1 MVEFRLRDG
10 TGSIRLRYLVEDTDR
25 HGNVRLYVRRPGQPK
40 VRLLERP
47 GTDAFMAEYKAA
59 IGRQVP
65 ATRRTKTPAKDPA
78 SLRFLCQ
85 QWYQD
90 ADFRT
95 LSRSTQH
102 IRQLALDSLC
112 DQRDIQGRCLGDKP
126 FAMMEPRH
134 IRAIRDDKA
143 DTPAA
148 ANNLVGYLRLL
159 FTWAVNTERATR
171 NPARDVPK
179 LTLPNPDGHHTW
191 TPSEIAKFEAHHP
204 IGTQARLAMAILYY
218 TGLRRSDAVLLG
230 RQHISNGWIR
240 ITLQKNKARNPTTIE
255 IPLLP
260 ELAAIIEAT
269 PTTQGNL
276 NLLTTSFGKPY
287 STEGFGNRFRD
298 WCNEAG
304 LPHCSAHGLRK
315 SRSTALAE
323 SGATERELMAWN
335 GWHSATE
342 ATRYTRKA
350 NQRTLA
356 GRAAD
361 KLMEQKMDKTVP
373 PKPAKTSGGDK

>member
-40 VRLLERP
+40 IRLHEQP
-47 GTDAFMAEYKAA
+47 GTDAFMAEYRAA
-59 IGRQVP
+59 IGGAPANAKRQKP
-65 ATRRTKTPAKDPA
+65 KAKDPA
-78 SLRFLCQ
+78 SLRWLCQ

-102 IRQLALDSLC
+102 IRRLVLDALC
-112 DQRDIQGRCLGDKP
+112 DQRDSQGRCLGDKP
-126 FAMMEPRH
+126 FALMEARH
-134 IRAIRDDKA
+134 IRAIRDTKA

-159 FTWAVNTERATR
+159 FKWAVNTERATR

-191 TPSEIAKFEAHHP
+191 TPPEIAQFEAHHP
-204 IGTQARLAMAILYY
+204 IGTHARLAMAVLYY

-240 ITLQKNKARNPTTIE
+240 ITLTKNRARKPTTIE

-260 ELAAIIEAT
+260 ELAAIIDAT

-276 NLLTTSFGKPY
+276 TLLTTSFGQPY
-287 STEGFGNRFRD
+287 GAVGFGNRFRE

-335 GWHSATE
+335 GWHSAGE

-356 GRAAD
+356 GRAAE

-373 PKPAKTSGGDK
+373 PNLTRKSGGDK